1 MFKQMNT
8 SATDEL
14 RNVPGDDFV
23 DQWSQEKVTSWL
35 EEKGWGHIASTF
47 EEHGICREWFFRI
60 TLAELVKYLPRPITT
75 YAERR
80 RLLND
85 IRSLGAATDDQKP
98 TPNVPTH
105 ALAV

>member
-47 EEHGICREWFFRI
+47 EE
-60 TLAELVKYLPRPITT
+60 
-75 YAERR
+75 RR